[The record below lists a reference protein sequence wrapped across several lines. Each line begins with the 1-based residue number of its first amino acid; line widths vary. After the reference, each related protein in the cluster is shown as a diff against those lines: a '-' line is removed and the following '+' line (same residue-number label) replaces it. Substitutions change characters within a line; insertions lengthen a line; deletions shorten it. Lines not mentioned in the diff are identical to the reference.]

1 MLTNSLKQMS
11 EGMALSNAEEKENL
25 IALQVRLIINDAKVK
40 LSQRIPD
47 TMVLRYQP
55 NSYVPK
61 LNAKN

>member
-47 TMVLRYQP
+47 AMVLRYQP

>member
-1 MLTNSLKQMS
+1 
-11 EGMALSNAEEKENL
+11 MALSNAEEKENL

-47 TMVLRYQP
+47 AMVLRYQP